1 MHFVA
6 TGTQRL
12 HHLSA
17 QDLIAAQNR
26 RWKQIRYDQYLHE
39 ISLIHVMMI
48 ANNVRTW
55 WSCMEYDSLPKL
67 RAELATWPL
76 DSAFRSQWDGFIGS
90 NPHISPFCRLEWM
103 ELGIAVFGKN
113 ERILP
118 YRFLDTQGK
127 VRAMGLFQL
136 GKEPGKLFPRTV
148 LRTIEYNS
156 QRINPFLTSDPNI
169 MAAAIIALTE
179 TVGEPIDSFDF
190 FKLDPLDGALQ
201 EVSVLLRKQGVSHE
215 LREFNE
221 QPYFPLDGSWVEY
234 LSERTQGH
242 RKRIR
247 RYTRKL
253 QEQYGDYRFTR
264 NQQPTDFP
272 QSDMT
277 VVLDEV
283 MSLFDKSWQ
292 ADALDKRDALYDM
305 KRFYTGVAETF
316 LRSGTLDLL
325 FGAYDRDYADWS
337 PGNAIL
343 SEILQ
348 DSYLKGYRRVEFGG
362 EYLDYKKLWTKIS
375 SCSYH
380 LRIHGTTLKATVKR
394 LLSR

>member
-1 MHFVA
+1 
-6 TGTQRL
+6 
-12 HHLSA
+12 
-17 QDLIAAQNR
+17 
-26 RWKQIRYDQYLHE
+26 
-39 ISLIHVMMI
+39 
-48 ANNVRTW
+48 
-55 WSCMEYDSLPKL
+55 MEYDSLPKL
-67 RAELATWPL
+67 RAETTPWPP
-76 DSAFRSQWDGFIGS
+76 DTAFRSQWKNLVDS
-90 NPHISPFCRLEWM
+90 NPYISPFCQLEWM
-103 ELGIAVFGKN
+103 ELGIGIFGKG

-118 YRFLDTQGK
+118 YRFLDPDGK
-127 VRAMGLFQL
+127 VQALGLFQL
-136 GKEPGKLFPRTV
+136 VKEPGRLLSRTV

-156 QRINPFLTSDPNI
+156 QRINPFLTSNPNV

-201 EVSVLLRKQGVSHE
+201 EVSTLLSKQGVSHE

-253 QEQYGDYRFTR
+253 QEQYPDYRFSR
-264 NQQPTDFP
+264 YQKPDDFP

-277 VVLDEV
+277 VVLDEI
-283 MSLFDKSWQ
+283 MGLFDKSWQ

-305 KRFYTGVAETF
+305 KRFYVGVAEEF
-316 LRSGTLDLL
+316 LHNGMLDLCTLHCNGTLIAFELNLIGGGSVHML
-325 FGAYDRDYADWS
+325 FGAYDREYADWS

-348 DSYLKGYRRVEFGG
+348 DSYTKGYKRVEFGG
-362 EYLDYKKLWTKIS
+362 EYLDYKKLWTKTS
-375 SCSYH
+375 SPSYH

>member
-1 MHFVA
+1 
-6 TGTQRL
+6 
-12 HHLSA
+12 
-17 QDLIAAQNR
+17 
-26 RWKQIRYDQYLHE
+26 
-39 ISLIHVMMI
+39 
-48 ANNVRTW
+48 
-55 WSCMEYDSLPKL
+55 MEYDSLPKL

-103 ELGIAVFGKN
+103 ELGIAIFGKN

-156 QRINPFLTSDPNI
+156 QRINPFLTSDPNV

-201 EVSVLLRKQGVSHE
+201 EVSMLLRKQGVSHE

-221 QPYFPLDGSWVEY
+221 QPYFPLDGSWLEY

-264 NQQPTDFP
+264 NQQPADFP

-316 LRSGTLDLL
+316 IRSGTLDLCTLHCNGTLIAFELNLIGAGSVHML

-348 DSYLKGYRRVEFGG
+348 DSYTKGYKRVEFGG
-362 EYLDYKKLWTKIS
+362 EYLDYKKLWTKTS